1 VGNDST
7 ISQLETRYETLIRV
21 SHAFRVHRDP
31 QQLFDA
37 LTEELHRVVPCN
49 YIYVSL
55 RDEKHHTFN
64 ERLINTK
71 DRREVSVGEKFPTE
85 VLGTEVNSDSRG
97 KSSLPDLTLLARK
110 I

>member
-1 VGNDST
+1 MC
-7 ISQLETRYETLIRV
+7 LTRSEYIAILNSFLMLSLR
-21 SHAFRVHRDP
+21 
-31 QQLFDA
+31 
-37 LTEELHRVVPCN
+37 N
-49 YIYVSL
+49 YIASFRAITFMCPF

-64 ERLINTK
+64 ERLINTE
-71 DRREVSVGEKFPTE
+71 DRREVGVGEKFPTE